1 MGILVI
7 FDIMEREKIKDEIND
22 LLSDSPDVVLV
33 EILDY
38 LNTIKNRNAN
48 FVGLSQNL
56 RKILYEDKELL
67 EKLAQ

>member
-48 FVGLSQNL
+48 SVGLSQNL